1 MGQGLGVGEV
11 VDGYDLEVSA
21 LLREST
27 KEVAANAAKTV
38 DTNLDG
44 H

>member
-11 VDGYDLEVSA
+11 VDGDDLEVST
-21 LLREST
+21 LLSEGAE
-27 KEVAANAAKTV
+27 KVAANAAKTV
-38 DTNLDG
+38 DTNLNG